1 MSNLEFKEIY
11 LQIEHEINHLSQST
25 FVFYRNAIKEDTKM
39 VISDLK
45 TDIDAWISSLNER
58 KISCYELENLLESK
72 RLQIKLL
79 KLEAKDI
86 DKEKL
91 EFFKNEILRLIAR
104 AIFNTYLNSL
114 FKNPSKVNEKELRK
128 VNWF

>member
-45 TDIDAWISSLNER
+45 TDIDAWISSLNQR